1 MPSKQVVDRQKEA
14 QAVIAAGTTHA
25 PAIVEGLTALLAPVL
40 QRGEKLPDLE
50 LLLKLAL
57 RVLEGAQRDLVDA
70 DEAYQRELLDDAEPR
85 QRRDESAAA
94 LREQLMAVR
103 DLLEGIFGEAMARRS
118 GFTAET
124 PEEPVLLSRFAR
136 QVSGSIQAGT
146 LPKPRL
152 PGLKINPTE
161 LSAELDARR
170 ARLDQALADV
180 TRESKEAQAGL
191 SARDAATASFDT
203 LYQGVA
209 NLVVGLLRLAGKPD
223 LAARVRLTWRRSGP
237 ADPGTPDSPPPGPAP
252 NP

>member
-25 PAIVEGLTALLAPVL
+25 AAIVEGLVALFSPVL
-40 QRGEKLPDLE
+40 QRGEKLPDLD
-50 LLLKLAL
+50 LLLRLAL
-57 RVLEGAQRDLVDA
+57 RVLDGAQQDLVDA

-85 QRRDESAAA
+85 QRRDEAAAA

-103 DLLEGIFGEAMARRS
+103 DLMEGLFGEALVRRS
-118 GFTAET
+118 GFTSET

-136 QVSGSIQAGT
+136 QVSGSMQEVP

-152 PGLKINPTE
+152 PGLKINPAE
-161 LSAELDARR
+161 LTAELDARR
-170 ARLDQALADV
+170 ERLDQALADV
-180 TRESKEAQAGL
+180 TRESKEAQASL
-191 SARDAATASFDT
+191 SARDAATASYDT
-203 LYQGVA
+203 RYQGVA

-223 LAARVRLTWRRSGP
+223 LAARVRLTWRRSP
-237 ADPGTPDSPPPGPAP
+237 TDPGSPNNPLPSPPP